1 MLRKKYKEIWASRD
15 AELFGKR
22 RMERDCDEYN
32 LFLRNLK
39 QMSIDDE
46 MNDTQYLE
54 FICKILRKEIKYAA
68 MLEIYRGNINRRFTY
83 PFSSIRRAFTGYC
96 PSDKNRIKIE
106 LGKEDVI
113 TAPWKES
120 SYVRC
125 SRKLTKENIR
135 YEETKYQ
142 ATFYEGLDL
151 TIAGYG
157 FHSIAVGII
166 LEQGRIN
173 AEKFDVTKIFPYVD
187 VYPDLSFRYN
197 EKTILKRLA
206 EQEHH
211 LSNEDVKLLSTRF
224 YGTDYR
230 LILLYQL
237 CQRKFFIEQG
247 MTDEIV
253 LHTHNW

>member
-1 MLRKKYKEIWASRD
+1 MKEKRYITKKNINITEAEYEKLKAEFSNVDEIIEEA
-15 AELFGKR
+15 AELKEKYNIETISDFYLHL
-22 RMERDCDEYN
+22 ESVCD
-32 LFLRNLK
+32 
-39 QMSIDDE
+39 
-46 MNDTQYLE
+46 
-54 FICKILRKEIKYAA
+54 
-68 MLEIYRGNINRRFTY
+68 RFDMT
-83 PFSSIRRAFTGYC
+83 AKAT
-96 PSDKNRIKIE
+96 
-106 LGKEDVI
+106 KEDVI

-135 YEETKYQ
+135 CEETKYQ

-197 EKTILKRLA
+197 EKNILKRLA

-211 LSNEDVKLLSTRF
+211 LSNEDVNLLSTRF
-224 YGTDYR
+224 Y
-230 LILLYQL
+230 
-237 CQRKFFIEQG
+237 
-247 MTDEIV
+247 
-253 LHTHNW
+253 